1 MDTFEIL
8 VLIVCIAV
16 VVWVYA
22 IKQPKEAMR
31 YKAKKQVQT
40 CNFIMEEIKPT
51 LNKLLLPAP
60 VYFREF
66 ATSFIQDRILKDE
79 NIQMATILG
88 LGDIQTNDTKK
99 SIITV
104 AFSLLA
110 AYNIFIERYP
120 AKKNEFTDFLQNI
133 CKETELDE
141 IVSTAVP
148 KEYLPDNF

>member
-16 VVWVYA
+16 VVWVYT

-40 CNFIMEEIKPT
+40 CNFIMEEIKPALT
-51 LNKLLLPAP
+51 KLLLPAP

-66 ATSFIQDRILKDE
+66 ATEFLQDMILKDE
-79 NIQMATILG
+79 NIQMATIFSLG
-88 LGDIQTNDTKK
+88 GIQTNDTKK
-99 SIITV
+99 SITTV
-104 AFSLLA
+104 ALQLLA
-110 AYNIFIERYP
+110 VYNKFIELYP
-120 AKKNEFTDFLQNI
+120 TKKNDFTDFLQNI
-133 CKETELDE
+133 RKETQMDE
-141 IVSTAVP
+141 IVSTIVP